1 MKQKNPRKARTVT
14 RGSAADAAPGTGGT
28 LSRAGAPAY
37 TTFLIVLMHILGS
50 YRERERESEG
60 FLAVV
65 FLCVSSRASTVIYN
79 KPKSFGLYQDSFI
92 HRFCCGWSQSIP
104 PGSLRERWLNY

>member
-50 YRERERESEG
+50 YRERERERVRDFWRLFS
-60 FLAVV
+60 FVCLHVLQLSFTISPSLLVCIRTVLFTDFAVV
-65 FLCVSSRASTVIYN
+65 GARASHQ
-79 KPKSFGLYQDSFI
+79 GL
-92 HRFCCGWSQSIP
+92 
-104 PGSLRERWLNY
+104 